1 MPIISVR
8 FLHGIFPVSSHR
20 NQKEKTVKK
29 DNGYYKDN
37 KAILDG
43 ITVGDIAEYLNRRPA
58 EFMCS
63 VCEYGI
69 PADGKTVEIVSV
81 SKNMKFHVF
90 NIHKVDYLKLPFS
103 IGVETEKNSGNYG
116 VIETE
121 KHYEIGKDVTFKN
134 DRGLYLRFC
143 LHRMTKDEIIEGV
156 IRSSNIKVF
165 VHLCMPGWSML
176 GRTEKCEEIF
186 VLEHQMEER
195 RRKLADIGRK
205 VEKLCNEAD
214 NEIDEMDKT
223 RRRLEELRATN

>member
-1 MPIISVR
+1 M
-8 FLHGIFPVSSHR
+8 
-20 NQKEKTVKK
+20 KK

-63 VCEYGI
+63 VYEYGI

-81 SKNMKFHVF
+81 SENMKFHVF
-90 NIHKVDYLKLPFS
+90 NIHKTDYLKLPFS
-103 IGVETEKNSGNYG
+103 TGVETEKNSGNYG

-121 KHYEIGKDVTFKN
+121 KRYEIGKDVTFEN
-134 DRGLYLRFC
+134 DRSFYLRFC
-143 LHRMTKDEIIEGV
+143 LHEMTKDEIIEGI

-176 GRTEKCEEIF
+176 KRTESCEEIF
-186 VLEHQMEER
+186 VLEHEIEER
-195 RRKLADIGRK
+195 RHKLAEIGK
-205 VEKLCNEAD
+205 KLEKLYKEAED
-214 NEIDEMDKT
+214 KKAEMDKLE
-223 RRRLEELRATN
+223 RRLKELRATN